1 MAAARSGTAARTS
14 APSRNSSR
22 SAGLAL
28 ASSVLAA
35 LLLALM
41 GGYGLA
47 TEGAGLVLAPFVALP
62 VLMFALIGVV
72 LAAVA
77 LAGRTRRRKTA
88 LTALLLGIAAAVP
101 PAWLWVW
108 LLAG

>member
-1 MAAARSGTAARTS
+1 MAAARTGVAASRTS
-14 APSRNSSR
+14 PR
-22 SAGLAL
+22 SAAWVL
-28 ASSVLAA
+28 ASSLLGV

-41 GGYGLA
+41 LGYGLG

-62 VLMFALIGVV
+62 VLMFALIGVA

-77 LAGRTRRRKTA
+77 LARRTPRWKTA
-88 LTALLLGIAAAVP
+88 AAALVIGVAAAVP
-101 PAWLWVW
+101 PVWLWVW

>member
-1 MAAARSGTAARTS
+1 VAAAPTGVAA
-14 APSRNSSR
+14 ASR
-22 SAGLAL
+22 SSPRSAIWAL
-28 ASSVLAA
+28 ASSLLGA

-41 GGYGLA
+41 LAYGLG

-72 LAAVA
+72 LSAVA
-77 LAGRTRRRKTA
+77 LARRTPRRKTA
-88 LTALLLGIAAAVP
+88 LAALLIGVVAAVP
-101 PAWLWVW
+101 PVWLWAW

>member
-1 MAAARSGTAARTS
+1 MAAARTGVAATSRTA
-14 APSRNSSR
+14 PR
-22 SAGLAL
+22 SAAWAL
-28 ASSVLAA
+28 ASSLLGA

-41 GGYGLA
+41 LAYGLG

-77 LAGRTRRRKTA
+77 LARRTPRRKAA
-88 LTALLLGIAAAVP
+88 LAALVIGIAAAVP
-101 PAWLWVW
+101 PVWLWAW